1 MRNRREDNM
10 TKAINTSGKRKTA
23 IARCTTRK
31 GTGRILINKVPL
43 EIIQPDLVR
52 FKIMEPLLFVTD
64 EVRDEIDM
72 NVRIKGGGFM
82 SQADAAR
89 ISIARALVS
98 WTESSALREAFIS
111 YERQILVGD
120 SRRKEKKKFGGKG
133 ARSKYT
139 KSYR

>member
-1 MRNRREDNM
+1 M
-10 TKAINTSGKRKTA
+10 TKVVNTSGKRKTA

-43 EIIQPDLVR
+43 EIVLPELVR
-52 FKIMEPLLFVTD
+52 FKIMEPLLFVTND
-64 EVRDEIDM
+64 VRDEIDM
-72 NVRIKGGGFM
+72 HVRIKGGGFM

-89 ISIARALVS
+89 IAIARGLVA
-98 WTESSALREAFIS
+98 WTESSALRETFIT
-111 YERQILVGD
+111 YERQMLVGD
-120 SRRKEKKKFGGKG
+120 SRRKEKKKFGGPG